1 MNICLVKV
9 SDIISLFFFKLS
21 CDEDIKIKIVRW
33 ITTQAD
39 TLRLIIL
46 HNYTV

>member
-9 SDIISLFFFKLS
+9 SDIISLFFFKS
-21 CDEDIKIKIVRW
+21 CDGDIKIKIVRW
-33 ITTQAD
+33 IITQAD